1 MKKLLLGLA
10 LTSVFCTT
18 PALANSAQIAVAK
31 KAIYAGEVMPYAT
44 PELKKLL
51 TEAHK
56 VDTHLA
62 NTIYEPMGCEF
73 DEKWYLGHGQD
84 DLEIRNLK
92 ASANNNTVRITFSN
106 GSSYSNL
113 VIFSMKGNQIDN
125 VQHGSSNNPKKPP
138 TKTDSSLRA
147 NAKKLIDTYD
157 CY

>member
-10 LTSVFCTT
+10 LTSIFCTT

-31 KAIYAGEVMPYAT
+31 KAIYAGEVMRYAT

-73 DEKWYLGHGQD
+73 NEKWYLGHGNG

-92 ASANNNTVRITFSN
+92 ASANNNTVRITFN
-106 GSSYSNL
+106 NDL
-113 VIFSMKGNQIDN
+113 IIFSMKGNQIDN
-125 VQHGSSNNPKKPP
+125 VQYGISDNPRKPP
-138 TKTDSSLRA
+138 TKTDMSLRA
-147 NAKKLIDTYD
+147 DAKRLIDTYD
-157 CY
+157 CH